1 MSSNIQLKKREEY
14 EDFYK
19 KLRTKIMGWVKS
31 GELNKKTQG
40 WVGKFTE
47 YLVVLPDLVY
57 LLIKLLFDREVP
69 KGTKSLI
76 VIALAYLISP
86 IDIIP
91 DFVPVAGLVDDLLVT
106 VIILNRI
113 INGKDPIVLNKIP
126 EYWPGESDVFE
137 QVRKIVYL
145 INEFASELPKGI
157 LKFMKEEKGGK
168 K

>member
-1 MSSNIQLKKREEY
+1 MGSKLQLRKKEEY

-19 KLRTKIMGWVKS
+19 KIRAKIMRWVSS
-31 GELNKKTQG
+31 GELNRKTQG

-47 YLVVLPDLVY
+47 YLVVLPDIVY

-69 KGTKSLI
+69 KRTKSLI
-76 VIALAYLISP
+76 GIALAYLISP

-113 INGKDPIVLNKIP
+113 INGKDPIVLNKIS
-126 EYWPGESDVFE
+126 EYWPGKSDVFE
-137 QVRKIVYL
+137 QIRKIVFL

-157 LKFMKEEKGGK
+157 LKFMKENK